1 MRGSPTNQGD
11 PMERSEKLHV
21 LQIAATLASRSSD
34 LDGSNEFKLK
44 HAAEAVIAC
53 LEDEN
58 WWKVAEGNAQEKASK
73 A

>member
-1 MRGSPTNQGD
+1 MRGSPSCQGD
-11 PMERSEKLHV
+11 LMERSEKLQV

-53 LEDEN
+53 IEDEN
-58 WWKVAEGNAQEKASK
+58 WWKVAEENAQGKASRG
-73 A
+73 